1 MAQFTLGDIIKMHTR
16 AVDNTVNQEKLD
28 KWNAAETYRWRKPQ
42 MWFPKAKSSSPS
54 PFSFLLSPFS
64 LPSPSPFA
72 FPFLLSSF
80 FSSSPLLLFSSAP
93 PLSKGEEK
101 GKEQDL
107 TCLQAKE
114 RNRPQRSL
122 PHIYIYI
129 YYIDCPKNTSNIL

>member
-1 MAQFTLGDIIKMHTR
+1 MHTR
-16 AVDNTVNQEKLD
+16 AVNNTVNQEKLD

-54 PFSFLLSPFS
+54 PFFFLLSPFP
-64 LPSPSPFA
+64 LPLPLPVPF
-72 FPFLLSSF
+72 FFLL
-80 FSSSPLLLFSSAP
+80 SSPLLLFSSSPLP

-122 PHIYIYI
+122 PHICICICICIYIYI
-129 YYIDCPKNTSNIL
+129 CIYV